1 MRAERFT
8 EVPALS
14 PQDNMRLDEECFCG
28 LEGGKGRPLFRI
40 YRWNRLCVS
49 IGRFQEPPQGIEW
62 VRRPTGGGV
71 LLHGWDISFSLVDF
85 KERWGSSPKGVYL
98 SFSKRLSDILKTL
111 GTEAKVEEFGGRYDR
126 QALCFFTPSV
136 GEIRVGSRKLVA
148 LAMRTGKRAFL
159 IQGSVYE
166 DFDYERASELLGVDE
181 VLLKSRIT
189 SLREVGLDKEKFLKK
204 LWQTLEESVQSS

>member
-1 MRAERFT
+1 
-8 EVPALS
+8 
-14 PQDNMRLDEECFCG
+14 MRLDEEGFFR
-28 LEGGKGRPLFRI
+28 LEEGKGKPSFRI
-40 YRWNRLCVS
+40 YRWDRLCVS

-85 KERWGSSPKGVYL
+85 KERWGSTPKRVYL
-98 SFSKRLSDILKTL
+98 AFSGKLLKVLRAL
-111 GTEAKVEEFGGRYDR
+111 GTEAKMESFGGKYNR

-148 LAMRTGKRAFL
+148 LAMRTGRRAFL

-166 DFDYERASELLGVDE
+166 DFDYGKASELLGIDE
-181 VLLKSRIT
+181 VLLKNRIT
-189 SLREVGLDKEKFLKK
+189 SLREVGLDKEKLLKR
-204 LWQTLEESVQSS
+204 LWQTLEESVQFSQMD